1 MLLLNCDESKLNVMG
16 TDLLS
21 SENCIFGFVF
31 RNETHFQIM
40 FSEFI
45 EEMSVSFITESG
57 ETIEYEY
64 DWKVLF

>member
-1 MLLLNCDESKLNVMG
+1 MG